1 MLEVVIGD
9 VHARADLLRA
19 VLGCAGVLDS
29 RGRRREDAWVVQVG
43 DLLDRRASLDDNLAA
58 ASLAAD
64 TIDVVL
70 AGNHEARMLGS
81 GAHGPALALLAT
93 RGWPHA
99 AAASGGWLITHAGVH
114 PGLGA
119 GLPADVSEC
128 VAEINDRWW
137 RERGDPLF
145 DWIGPARDGDAP
157 HGGLLWLGAGEWPR
171 DLGSPGTRSRGT
183 SRSAS
188 RGCWRRG
195 GGRSTSA
202 GGIGWRRWCGVT
214 GARGGRSWP
223 RRTRAPA
230 LRPSGLGEGGRDS
243 SRREQRRPRTA
254 PGVVDVTRPL
264 GRQRHTPPGARAT
277 RPHGAASGHPGPQL
291 APRRARERV
300 GDRVARLGGAGAL
313 LAGQQARLPRVLG

>member
-19 VLGCAGVLDS
+19 VLGSFGVLDS

-43 DLLDRRASLDDNLAA
+43 DLLDRRASLSENLAA

-70 AGNHEARMLGS
+70 AGNHEARMLDA

-171 DLGSPGTRSRGT
+171 DLGSP
-183 SRSAS
+183 
-188 RGCWRRG
+188 
-195 GGRSTSA
+195 
-202 GGIGWRRWCGVT
+202 
-214 GARGGRSWP
+214 WP
-223 RRTRAPA
+223 QI
-230 LRPSGLGEGGRDS
+230 SGHVPQ
-243 SRREQRRPRTA
+243 REPRLLA
-254 PGVVDVTRPL
+254 PGRWSIDVGRRDRLAALVRCDGGAWRPVM
-264 GRQRHTPPGARAT
+264 
-277 RPHGAASGHPGPQL
+277 SS
-291 APRRARERV
+291 APSRAR
-300 GDRVARLGGAGAL
+300 
-313 LAGQQARLPRVLG
+313 LAA